1 MNLIKNIPGPVL
13 IFMGALS
20 LSFGGLLVK
29 SFEGSTLW
37 QILFW
42 RSLFFS
48 LTVLAFLIISYKK
61 KTFQAFY
68 ESGLPGFFG
77 GIILSFGFCGYVFA
91 MYNTTVAN
99 TNFIIS
105 LQILFLAIFG
115 YFFLKEKI
123 SAITLTSIVLAISG
137 VFLMVGNS
145 LSPGELS
152 GNLAAFT
159 MPITFAVLIMI
170 VRKFPTVDMVPA
182 QFVAGVSSCLI
193 GFLLSTKIMIS
204 PNDIFLGFLA
214 GFFQVGFGFI
224 FITIG
229 ARTTP
234 SAMVGIIMLS
244 ESVLGPI
251 WAFLFVSERPSI
263 FGLIGGAI
271 ILSAV
276 LLQFYSLLKKSKKSV
291 SNWHLNVVVTL
302 FGYGRDYRI
311 S

>member
-1 MNLIKNIPGPVL
+1 MNLITKLPGPFL
-13 IFMGALS
+13 IFLGAFS
-20 LSFGGLLVK
+20 LSFGGLIVK
-29 SFEGSTLW
+29 SFEGATLW

-48 LTVLAFLIISYKK
+48 LTVLTFLLMSYKK
-61 KTFQAFY
+61 KTFKAFKD
-68 ESGLPGFFG
+68 SGIPGFFG

-105 LQILFLAIFG
+105 LQILFLAMFG

-123 SAITLTSIVLAISG
+123 SAITLSSIILAMTGVL
-137 VFLMVGNS
+137 LMVGNS
-145 LSPGELS
+145 LTPGELL

-182 QFVAGVSSCLI
+182 QFVAGICSCLI
-193 GFLLSTKIMIS
+193 GYLLSSKIMIS
-204 PNDIFLGFLA
+204 PHDIFLGFVA
-214 GFFQVGFGFI
+214 GCFQVGLGFI
-224 FITIG
+224 FITTG

-234 SAMVGIIMLS
+234 SAMVGVIMLS

-251 WAFLFVSERPSI
+251 WAFLFVSERPSS

-271 ILSAV
+271 ILFAV
-276 LLQFYSLLKKSKKSV
+276 LIQFYSLLVKSKKS
-291 SNWHLNVVVTL
+291 
-302 FGYGRDYRI
+302 I
-311 S
+311 SH

>member
-1 MNLIKNIPGPVL
+1 MNLISKLPGPFL
-13 IFMGALS
+13 IFLGAFS
-20 LSFGGLLVK
+20 LSFGGLIVK
-29 SFEGSTLW
+29 SFEGATLW

-48 LTVLAFLIISYKK
+48 ITVLTFLLISYKK
-61 KTFQAFY
+61 KTFKAFKD
-68 ESGLPGFFG
+68 SGFPGFFG

-123 SAITLTSIVLAISG
+123 SAITLISIILAMTGVL
-137 VFLMVGNS
+137 LMVGNS
-145 LSPGELS
+145 LTPGELS

-159 MPITFAVLIMI
+159 MPVTFAVLIII

-182 QFVAGVSSCLI
+182 QFVAGICSCLI
-193 GFLLSTKIMIS
+193 GYLLSSKIMIS
-204 PNDIFLGFLA
+204 PHDIFLGFVA
-214 GFFQVGFGFI
+214 GFFQVGLGFI
-224 FITIG
+224 FITTG

-251 WAFLFVSERPSI
+251 WAFLFVSERPSL
-263 FGLIGGAI
+263 FGLIGGAV
-271 ILSAV
+271 ILIAV
-276 LLQFYSLLKKSKKSV
+276 LIQFYSLLNKHKKS
-291 SNWHLNVVVTL
+291 
-302 FGYGRDYRI
+302 I
-311 S
+311 SH

>member
-1 MNLIKNIPGPVL
+1 MNILKSLPGPLL
-13 IFMGALS
+13 IFFGALS
-20 LSFGGLLVK
+20 LSFGGLIVK
-29 SFEGSTLW
+29 SFEGATLW

-48 LTVLAFLIISYKK
+48 LTVLTFLIITYKSK
-61 KTFQAFY
+61 VLKSFHD
-68 ESGLPGFFG
+68 SGLPGFIG
-77 GIILSFGFCGYVFA
+77 GLILSIGFCGYVFA

-115 YFFLKEKI
+115 FFFLKEKI
-123 SAITLTSIVLAISG
+123 NLITFISIILAMSG
-137 VFLMVGNS
+137 VLLMVGNS

-170 VRKFPTVDMVPA
+170 VRKFPSVDMVPA

-193 GFLLSTKIMIS
+193 GLSLSPTIMIS
-204 PNDIFLGFLA
+204 PHDIFLGFLA
-214 GFFQVGFGFI
+214 GFFQIGFGFI

-251 WAFLFVSERPSI
+251 WAFLFVSEIPSLY
-263 FGLIGGAI
+263 GLIGGAI
-271 ILSAV
+271 ILFAV
-276 LLQFYSLLKKSKKSV
+276 LLQFYTLLKKPKAIV
-291 SNWHLNVVVTL
+291 SN
-302 FGYGRDYRI
+302 
-311 S
+311 

>member
-1 MNLIKNIPGPVL
+1 MTILKSLPGPLL
-13 IFMGALS
+13 IFFGALS
-20 LSFGGLLVK
+20 LSFGGLIVK
-29 SFEGSTLW
+29 SFEGATLW

-48 LTVLAFLIISYKK
+48 LTVLTFLIITYKSK
-61 KTFQAFY
+61 VLKSFY
-68 ESGLPGFFG
+68 ESGLPGFIG
-77 GIILSFGFCGYVFA
+77 GLILSIGFCGYVFA

-115 YFFLKEKI
+115 FFFLKEKI
-123 SAITLTSIVLAISG
+123 NLITLISIILAMSG
-137 VFLMVGNS
+137 VLLMVGNS

-170 VRKFPTVDMVPA
+170 VRKFPSVDMVPA

-193 GFLLSTKIMIS
+193 GLSLSPTIMIS
-204 PNDIFLGFLA
+204 PHDIFLGFLA
-214 GFFQVGFGFI
+214 GFFQIGFGFI

-251 WAFLFVSERPSI
+251 WAFLFVNEIPSLY
-263 FGLIGGAI
+263 GLIGGAI
-271 ILSAV
+271 ILFAV
-276 LLQFYSLLKKSKKSV
+276 LLQFYTLLKKPKAIV
-291 SNWHLNVVVTL
+291 SN
-302 FGYGRDYRI
+302 
-311 S
+311 

>member
-1 MNLIKNIPGPVL
+1 MYFIRNLPGPLL
-13 IFMGALS
+13 IFLGALS
-20 LSFGGLLVK
+20 LSFGGLIVK
-29 SFEGSTLW
+29 SFEGATLW

-42 RSLFFS
+42 RSFFFT
-48 LTVLAFLIISYKK
+48 LTVLFFLIISYKK
-61 KTFQAFY
+61 ETFKSFY
-68 ESGLPGFFG
+68 NSGLPGFFG

-115 YFFLKEKI
+115 YLFLKEKI
-123 SAITLTSIVLAISG
+123 NLITLTSIILAITG
-137 VFLMVGNS
+137 VLLMVGNS

-159 MPITFAVLIMI
+159 MPITFAILIMI
-170 VRKFPTVDMVPA
+170 VRKYPLVDMIPA
-182 QFVAGVSSCLI
+182 QFVAGISSCLI

-204 PNDIFLGFLA
+204 PHDIFLGFLA
-214 GFFQVGFGFI
+214 GFFQIGFGFI

-234 SAMVGIIMLS
+234 SATVGVIMLS
-244 ESVLGPI
+244 ESVLGPL
-251 WAFLFVSERPSI
+251 WAFLFVSEKPSM
-263 FGLIGGAI
+263 FALVGGAI

-276 LLQFYSLLKKSKKSV
+276 LLQFYSLLSKNNKSV
-291 SNWHLNVVVTL
+291 SH
-302 FGYGRDYRI
+302 
-311 S
+311 

>member
-1 MNLIKNIPGPVL
+1 MSFIKNLPGPLL
-13 IFMGALS
+13 IFFGALS
-20 LSFGGLLVK
+20 LSFGGLIVK
-29 SFEGSTLW
+29 SFEGATLW

-48 LTVLAFLIISYKK
+48 LTVLAFLLIIYKK
-61 KTFQAFY
+61 KTLTSFY
-68 ESGLPGFFG
+68 DSGLAGVIG
-77 GIILSFGFCGYVFA
+77 GIVLSFGFCGYVFA

-105 LQILFLAIFG
+105 LQILFLALFG
-115 YFFLKEKI
+115 YIFLKEKI
-123 SAITLTSIVLAISG
+123 NTLTLTSIILAMIGVL
-137 VFLMVGNS
+137 VMVGNS

-170 VRKFPTVDMVPA
+170 VRKYPTVDMVPA

-193 GFLLSTKIMIS
+193 GFLLSSKIMIS
-204 PNDIFLGFLA
+204 PHDIFLGFLA

-234 SAMVGIIMLS
+234 SALVGIIMLS
-244 ESVLGPI
+244 ESILGPL
-251 WAFLFVSERPSI
+251 WAFLFASERPSI
-263 FGLIGGAI
+263 FGLLGGAI
-271 ILSAV
+271 ILFAV
-276 LLQFYSLLKKSKKSV
+276 LLQFYSLLTKSKKKV
-291 SNWHLNVVVTL
+291 S
-302 FGYGRDYRI
+302 YYKQ
-311 S
+311 

>member
-1 MNLIKNIPGPVL
+1 M
-13 IFMGALS
+13 
-20 LSFGGLLVK
+20 
-29 SFEGSTLW
+29 
-37 QILFW
+37 FW

-48 LTVLAFLIISYKK
+48 LTVLAFLIISYKS
-61 KTFQAFY
+61 KTLESFY
-68 ESGLPGFFG
+68 ASGIPGFFG
-77 GIILSFGFCGYVFA
+77 EIILSFGFCGYVFA

-123 SAITLTSIVLAISG
+123 SKITLISIILAMTG

-145 LSPGELS
+145 LTPGELS

-170 VRKFPTVDMVPA
+170 VRRYPKVDMVPA
-182 QFVAGVSSCLI
+182 QFIAGISSCLI
-193 GFLLSTKIMIS
+193 GYLLSTKIMIS
-204 PNDIFLGFLA
+204 NHDIFLGFLA

-251 WAFLFVSERPSI
+251 WAFIFVSERPSM

-271 ILSAV
+271 ILFAV
-276 LLQFYSLLKKSKKSV
+276 LLQFYSLMNKSKKI
-291 SNWHLNVVVTL
+291 L
-302 FGYGRDYRI
+302 
-311 S
+311 

>member
-1 MNLIKNIPGPVL
+1 MNILKSLPGPLL
-13 IFMGALS
+13 IFFGALS
-20 LSFGGLLVK
+20 LSFGGLIVK
-29 SFEGSTLW
+29 SFEGATLW

-48 LTVLAFLIISYKK
+48 LTVLTFLIITYKSK
-61 KTFQAFY
+61 VLKSFHD
-68 ESGLPGFFG
+68 SGLPGFIG
-77 GIILSFGFCGYVFA
+77 GLILSIGFCGYVFA

-115 YFFLKEKI
+115 FFFLKEKI
-123 SAITLTSIVLAISG
+123 NLITLISIILAMSG
-137 VFLMVGNS
+137 VLLMVGNS

-170 VRKFPTVDMVPA
+170 VRKFPSVDMVPA

-193 GFLLSTKIMIS
+193 GLSLSPTIMIS
-204 PNDIFLGFLA
+204 LHDIFLGFLA
-214 GFFQVGFGFI
+214 GFFQIGFGFI

-251 WAFLFVSERPSI
+251 WAFLFVNEIPSLY
-263 FGLIGGAI
+263 GLIGGAI
-271 ILSAV
+271 ILFAV
-276 LLQFYSLLKKSKKSV
+276 LLQFYTLLKKPKAIV
-291 SNWHLNVVVTL
+291 SN
-302 FGYGRDYRI
+302 
-311 S
+311 

>member
-1 MNLIKNIPGPVL
+1 MKLIKKIPGPIL

-48 LTVLAFLIISYKK
+48 LTVLAFLIISYKR

-105 LQILFLAIFG
+105 LQILFLAVFG

-123 SAITLTSIVLAISG
+123 SAITLTSIVLAILG

-182 QFVAGVSSCLI
+182 QFVAGISSCLI
-193 GFLLSTKIMIS
+193 GFILSNKLMIS
-204 PNDIFLGFLA
+204 PHDIFLGFLA

-229 ARTTP
+229 ARSTP

-251 WAFLFVSERPSI
+251 WAFLFVSERPSM
-263 FGLIGGAI
+263 FGLIGGSI
-271 ILSAV
+271 ILFAV
-276 LLQFYSLLKKSKKSV
+276 LLQFYSLLSSKKKV
-291 SNWHLNVVVTL
+291 SN
-302 FGYGRDYRI
+302 
-311 S
+311 